1 MDRNSRK
8 KWKDSLLFCLFLKLT
23 FNNFIFSRAFYFV
36 ARAYKNIIIHENF
49 PLGETVLLLSFVF
62 ARLYEF

>member
-1 MDRNSRK
+1 LQKVERFAV
-8 KWKDSLLFCLFLKLT
+8 LPFLKLM
-23 FNNFIFSRAFYFV
+23 FNYFIFSRAFCFV